1 MVRTNRYLSIEKTQ
15 SNISQKDNLS
25 FTVRKIA
32 FMYNKMSIKFF
43 SVLFLLMW
51 VLLKINFDISLS
63 VIAKCIKGPLMSTHS
78 ACNNVFTKKLIQLLL
93 ILSGDIEQNSG
104 PEKENLLP
112 LEP

>member
-1 MVRTNRYLSIEKTQ
+1 
-15 SNISQKDNLS
+15 
-25 FTVRKIA
+25 
-32 FMYNKMSIKFF
+32 
-43 SVLFLLMW
+43 
-51 VLLKINFDISLS
+51 
-63 VIAKCIKGPLMSTHS
+63 MSTHS